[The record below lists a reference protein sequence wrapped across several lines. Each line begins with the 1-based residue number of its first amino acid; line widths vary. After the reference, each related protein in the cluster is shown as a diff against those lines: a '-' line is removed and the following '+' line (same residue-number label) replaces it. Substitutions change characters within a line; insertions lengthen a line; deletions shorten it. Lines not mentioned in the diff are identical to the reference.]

1 MTTSNSSMSLRS
13 AGSRLTP
20 LEIRL
25 NAFGVRSFP
34 LASVLSS
41 APGSNHTL
49 TGRLNWLNILGSTMQ
64 SWNNDPR
71 FWDALDNL
79 VNASWR
85 PLKELLDVLQEYD
98 ESLDLQTRAMLIG
111 GLGTFTRTY
120 AIRRSESNGP
130 EMSFESAVGAV
141 HSNPFVQA
149 LMGQAAEAMVDA
161 KVDALKGVE
170 Q

>member
-1 MTTSNSSMSLRS
+1 M
-13 AGSRLTP
+13 
-20 LEIRL
+20 
-25 NAFGVRSFP
+25 
-34 LASVLSS
+34 
-41 APGSNHTL
+41 
-49 TGRLNWLNILGSTMQ
+49 NILGSTMQ

-98 ESLDLQTRAMLIG
+98 ENLDLQTRAMLIG

-149 LMGQAAEAMVDA
+149 LMGQAAEAMVDS
-161 KVDALKGVE
+161 KVNALKGVE